1 MDCLDAT
8 ESKEDYFIPLLLYV
22 FHMLNHV
29 QTVERSSTSHPKIVS
44 GHRIGWIHFLN
55 MMLLNILWLQ
65 NEQLSR

>member
-1 MDCLDAT
+1 MQLKVVT
-8 ESKEDYFIPLLLYV
+8 IILSLSYFYV

-29 QTVERSSTSHPKIVS
+29 QTVERSATSHPKIVS
-44 GHRIGWIHFLN
+44 GHRIGWIHCLN

>member
-1 MDCLDAT
+1 MQLKVVT
-8 ESKEDYFIPLLLYV
+8 IILSLSYFYV

-29 QTVERSSTSHPKIVS
+29 QTVEHSSTSHPKIVS